1 MPANWGIHVK
11 LQFTG
16 IREPLI
22 RCLQGARGK
31 TRSGESEKV
40 VATLVATIALALGIS
55 LAALGLMLSSPSL
68 AGAMTVSLSPGA
80 NIQAAI
86 NSNPSGTAFSL
97 TSGVYRMQSLK
108 PLAGDSFL
116 GQAGADLNGSTVL
129 TNWVQQGVYWV
140 SAGNPALN
148 QPYGNSSLYCQSPTS
163 GCAYPQDL
171 YLNNN
176 PLVHELALP
185 IVSGQ
190 WYFDYANDQIY
201 MADNPTGQIV
211 ELSVTQQA
219 FGGSANNVTAQ
230 NLIVEKYA
238 VPLQSGAIE
247 PYGSGWTVQSNE
259 VRLNHGKGIKTKGNN
274 ETILSNNVH
283 NNGEA
288 GIATGNSSGI
298 LYQYNMVSNNNYAK
312 VAYDTEAGG
321 SKFAGSSNLSI
332 LNNTFSGNDGCALWV
347 GGESSVATISG
358 NTVTGNTLDGIRYEH
373 SHHGTISGNVLIN
386 NGQTASGTCSKRNAR
401 EIVVCDSDYTTVTG
415 NTLTSNCSGITLTH
429 STDRINLVVPV
440 DDIVT
445 DNTITYSRSA
455 TIANRIGGI
464 DGQTPP
470 PLFNPANNN
479 YFDYNTYH
487 FASDGLLNMD
497 NWVWGGTF
505 GTTAQTRDWPQWRSA
520 GQDIH
525 GTAN

>member
-1 MPANWGIHVK
+1 MK

-22 RCLQGARGK
+22 RCLQGARWK
-31 TRSGESEKV
+31 TRSGESGKV
-40 VATLVATIALALGIS
+40 VATLAATIALALGIS
-55 LAALGLMLSSPSL
+55 LAALGLMLSSPSV

-140 SAGNPALN
+140 SAGDPALN

-219 FGGSANNVTAQ
+219 FGGSANNVTVQ

-247 PYGSGWTVQSNE
+247 PYGSAWTVQSNE
-259 VRLNHGKGIKTKGNN
+259 VRLNHGEGIKTKGNN

-288 GIATGNSSGI
+288 GIATGNSSSI
-298 LYQYNMVSNNNYAK
+298 LFEYNTVSNNNYAK

-347 GGESSVATISG
+347 DGGSSEATISG
-358 NTVTGNTLDGIRYEH
+358 NTVTNNTLDGIRFEY
-373 SHHGTISGNVLIN
+373 SHHGTISGNVLGN
-386 NGQTASGTCSKRNAR
+386 NGQSASGTCTATRNAR

-415 NTLTSNCSGITLTH
+415 NTLTSNCGGITLTH
-429 STDRINLVVPV
+429 STHRLSLVVPV

-445 DNTITYSRSA
+445 DNTITYSGST
-455 TIANRIGGI
+455 TIKNRIGGE
-464 DGQTPP
+464 DGQIPP
-470 PLFNPANNN
+470 PLFNSANNN

-487 FASDGLLNMD
+487 FASNGLLNMD

-505 GTTAQTRDWPQWRSA
+505 GTTAQTHDWPQWRSA